1 MTDVVEEPIDHTQ
14 DFRNLIACK
23 TFATYSELTD
33 AIKEF
38 EFNTKTRFIVRSC
51 RKRYP
56 ADQLVYDTMS
66 FRCQHY
72 DVKRRST
79 SLGFRRTR
87 TRLMLF
93 CPVRFSVR
101 ASEHGLV
108 VSHYTMLHNH
118 SLITDNADWRRISDQ
133 LKSVGNK
140 KAYVSTCLKRL
151 KDCMRRELVSTD
163 SLRSPRRK
171 KIQECTS
178 SSYFLTTELVHH
190 CVRNPLP
197 TLLAK
202 FRRFELGFEQR
213 EPERLISQLEA
224 LIKRFY
230 AQQKSPSY
238 VFRSGSKLA
247 EAVRDVICAE
257 CLMLAYQ
264 DMYVCH
270 LCAWRAHRK
279 CSTRAGISDICPRC
293 TIDSKLTYVKERIPL
308 YHVDSMSLTQT
319 ESPQRPPHGYHRLD
333 NTPWLRES
341 NELHSRYKT
350 PTSSADSIQTSSHC
364 AQQSSVGKKP
374 SICFNS
380 MHFSQTVP
388 CDSVRYSP
396 VWKQGNSTFPPPSL
410 HDVTNDGDTVTE
422 CSTLR
427 RLLAVPQAITVSNVF
442 RCFHGNYLPFQPN
455 QSFVS
460 DLSPLSESTL
470 PACVNDSED
479 DCVMPA
485 CMKEAT
491 TKHSTVTRC
500 ESTLRSLLT
509 SFPVTQPV
517 DTVNCKN
524 TETSPFSKQ
533 GDSISTLRSLLTTDR
548 QICGKPSAD
557 RVIYVAHSSTSETNL
572 QTTSSK
578 VAIASQTQLQLENR
592 EAASF
597 SILDVSRFA
606 HESTTL
612 QNQRSS
618 VPVCDSV
625 PQHSAS
631 CTSHDP
637 SCGRFEVSESC
648 VAAAVLKSLLA

>member
-1 MTDVVEEPIDHTQ
+1 MTDVVGESVDHTQ

-230 AQQKSPSY
+230 AQHKSPSY
-238 VFRSGSKLA
+238 VLRSGSKLA

-308 YHVDSMSLTQT
+308 YHVDPMNSSQT
-319 ESPQRPPHGYHRLD
+319 ESPRRLPHGYRLES
-333 NTPWLRES
+333 TPWLRES
-341 NELHSRYKT
+341 NEPHSRYKAI
-350 PTSSADSIQTSSHC
+350 TSSLHPIETPSHC
-364 AQQSSVGKKP
+364 TQQSSVGEKP
-374 SICFNS
+374 STYFNN
-380 MHFSQTVP
+380 MHLSQIVP

-396 VWKQGNSTFPPPSL
+396 VWKQCNSTIPLPSL
-410 HDVTNDGDTVTE
+410 QDVTNDADTVAE

-427 RLLAVPQAITVSNVF
+427 RLLAVPQATTSN
-442 RCFHGNYLPFQPN
+442 H
-455 QSFVS
+455 SFVS
-460 DLSPLSESTL
+460 DSSPLSESTL
-470 PACVNDSED
+470 PACVDDSED
-479 DCVMPA
+479 DRVTPDSMT
-485 CMKEAT
+485 ETT
-491 TKHSTVTRC
+491 TKQSTVVRC

-509 SFPVTQPV
+509 SFPATQLV
-517 DTVNCKN
+517 DTMNCKN
-524 TETSPFSKQ
+524 AETSPFGKQ

-548 QICGKPSAD
+548 QTCGKSSAD
-557 RVIYVAHSSTSETNL
+557 RVIYVAHPSTSETNI
-572 QTTSSK
+572 QIACPTP
-578 VAIASQTQLQLENR
+578 AFASQIQLQLESR
-592 EAASF
+592 EVASF
-597 SILDVSRFA
+597 SILDSKRFI
-606 HESTTL
+606 HESNTL
-612 QNQRSS
+612 RNQRSS
-618 VPVCDSV
+618 VPVCNSV

>member
-1 MTDVVEEPIDHTQ
+1 MTDVVEEPVDHTQ
-14 DFRNLIACK
+14 DFQNLIACK

-140 KAYVSTCLKRL
+140 KTHVSTCLKRL
-151 KDCMRRELVSTD
+151 KACMRRELVSTD

-230 AQQKSPSY
+230 TQHKSPSY
-238 VFRSGSKLA
+238 VLRSGSKLA

-270 LCAWRAHRK
+270 LCAWRAHKK

-319 ESPQRPPHGYHRLD
+319 EVHKGRRMVTGWTAHTGRANLM
-333 NTPWLRES
+333 
-341 NELHSRYKT
+341 
-350 PTSSADSIQTSSHC
+350 SHIRDTRR
-364 AQQSSVGKKP
+364 S
-374 SICFNS
+374 
-380 MHFSQTVP
+380 
-388 CDSVRYSP
+388 
-396 VWKQGNSTFPPPSL
+396 PPPL
-410 HDVTNDGDTVTE
+410 IPFK
-422 CSTLR
+422 LR
-427 RLLAVPQAITVSNVF
+427 RIVHSKVRLVRS
-442 RCFHGNYLPFQPN
+442 RPFI
-455 QSFVS
+455 
-460 DLSPLSESTL
+460 STNIL
-470 PACVNDSED
+470 HKLC
-479 DCVMPA
+479 
-485 CMKEAT
+485 
-491 TKHSTVTRC
+491 H
-500 ESTLRSLLT
+500 
-509 SFPVTQPV
+509 VTQYGIHLSGSRA
-517 DTVNCKN
+517 TVH
-524 TETSPFSKQ
+524 FRY
-533 GDSISTLRSLLTTDR
+533 LRYTMLLMML
-548 QICGKPSAD
+548 IP
-557 RVIYVAHSSTSETNL
+557 
-572 QTTSSK
+572 
-578 VAIASQTQLQLENR
+578 
-592 EAASF
+592 
-597 SILDVSRFA
+597 
-606 HESTTL
+606 
-612 QNQRSS
+612 
-618 VPVCDSV
+618 
-625 PQHSAS
+625 
-631 CTSHDP
+631 
-637 SCGRFEVSESC
+637 
-648 VAAAVLKSLLA
+648 